1 MDTVFASYSIG
12 ALCFL
17 ILTLILALI
26 LLKDWRRRLQG
37 ALPVLASAVTAAWLG
52 ATACHAGFRL
62 PDAGAVA
69 LLEVVRNAAWFG
81 FIFKILSGAAANQSA
96 QSGVERR
103 LRALVLAGYAVCL
116 ALALLVLARHY
127 GPPPVAGF
135 GGPGVEAFGYLLVA
149 VIGLALVEQLLRNTC
164 IEHRWRIKLLCLGIG
179 GMFAY
184 DFLLYSD
191 ALLFNQFGADLRDA
205 RGGVNA
211 LAAPLIAATVVH
223 NPKRLL
229 GIRVSRPV
237 VLYTATF
244 LGAAVYLAAIG
255 AIGYYLRTY
264 GGDWGRVAEIVF
276 LFGAGLALLLLI
288 TSRRLRAR
296 FKVFLRKHFFSYKYD
311 YREEWRRFIH
321 TLSVEQDGSL
331 RERVIRAIAQIIES
345 PGGMLWM
352 RQGAG
357 QFVPVARWNMPA
369 LHDATEPGGGSLVR
383 FLEQSRWVINLEEYA
398 RRPEHYQGLDLPQWL
413 QDLPRAWLI
422 VPLTV
427 QEKLLGFVALQRSPI
442 SVSFDWEDCDLLK
455 TAGCQ
460 AAGHLMQQEAAQALA
475 EARQFEAFN
484 RLSAFVIHDLKNLTA
499 QLSLVVSNAA
509 RHKHKPAF
517 IDDAVR
523 TIEHSVAKTNRLLA
537 QLHNGGAAGR
547 CVPVDLTELLHA
559 AIRNRSAT
567 QPVPE
572 LAAADEGV
580 QVVADPDRLAA
591 VLEHIIANAQE
602 ATPPHGHV
610 TVRLRHA
617 GERAIVE
624 VEDDGCGM
632 DEAFVRERLFR
643 PFDTTKGSAGMG
655 IGAYESRE
663 LARSLGGDVEVRSEP
678 GKGTVFRILLPAAR
692 RDEMPRMD
700 NKQCIRVIS

>member
-1 MDTVFASYSIG
+1 MDTGFAGYSIG

-17 ILTLILALI
+17 ILTLILMLI
-26 LLKDWRRRLQG
+26 LLKDWRGRLQG
-37 ALPVLASAVTAAWLG
+37 ALPVLASAVTAVWLE
-52 ATACHAGFRL
+52 ATASHAEFRV

-69 LLEVVRNAAWFG
+69 LLEVLRNAAWFG
-81 FIFKILSGAAANQSA
+81 YLFKLLTSAAANQS
-96 QSGVERR
+96 GMERR
-103 LRALVLAGYAVCL
+103 LRALVLAGYALCS

-127 GPPPVAGF
+127 GPAPVAGLVR
-135 GGPGVEAFGYLLVA
+135 PGVEAFGYFLV
-149 VIGLALVEQLLRNTC
+149 VVVGLALVEQLLRNTST
-164 IEHRWRIKLLCLGIG
+164 EHRGRIKLLCLGVG
-179 GMFAY
+179 GMFVY

-191 ALLFNQFGADLRDA
+191 ALLFQQFAANLQDA

-223 NPKRLL
+223 NPRRLL

-244 LGAAVYLAAIG
+244 LGAAAYLAAIG
-255 AIGYYLRTY
+255 AIRYYVRTY
-264 GGDWGRVAEIVF
+264 GGDWGRVAEIML
-276 LFGAGLALLLLI
+276 LFGAFMVLLLLI

-296 FKVFLRKHFFSYKYD
+296 FKVFLRKHFLSYKYD

-321 TLSVEQDGSL
+321 VLSVEQDGSL
-331 RERVIRAIAQIIES
+331 QERVVRAIAQIIES

-369 LHDATEPGGGSLVR
+369 LQDAAEPSGGSLVR

-398 RRPEHYQGLDLPQWL
+398 HRPEHYQGLDLPQWL
-413 QDLPRAWLI
+413 QDLPQAWLI
-422 VPLTV
+422 VPLLV
-427 QEKLLGFVALQRSPI
+427 QEKLLGFVVLQRSPI
-442 SVSFDWEDCDLLK
+442 SASFDWEDSDLLK

-499 QLSLVVSNAA
+499 QLSLVASNAA

-517 IDDAVR
+517 IDDAVC
-523 TIEHSVAKTNRLLA
+523 TIEHSVAKMNRLLA
-537 QLHNGGAAGR
+537 QLHNGGATAGR
-547 CVPVDLTELLHA
+547 CVPVELAELLRA

-580 QVVADPDRLAA
+580 RVVADPDRLTA

-602 ATPPHGHV
+602 AAPHGHV
-610 TVRLRHA
+610 TIRLWHA

-632 DEAFVRERLFR
+632 DEVFVRERLFR

-678 GKGTVFRILLPAAR
+678 GRGTVFRILLPAAR